1 MVPRYH
7 LGLILIGVTSMAAR
21 AADEAAPIASRPAA
35 DEATFRRGLQQRGL
49 FELLDLHDQQHPPQ
63 DEVDHALRR
72 RDAFLRTS
80 DDAMRP
86 LAERRQ
92 AVRAAAEVLE
102 ELLAEHPEHPERF
115 RWQRDLGADLVER
128 FAADAVEAVL
138 FRVASPAQRE
148 DVVTTSARAIDV
160 FEQLMREI
168 QAEWQRVG
176 SLAPHDFEALSG
188 ARRLTELEAIEA
200 SAAYLLAWA
209 RLYRA
214 MTLPAD
220 DADRVALLAAVND
233 EVVTRR
239 RWTTQPHAATG
250 LQVQSL
256 VLAGLANRLAGKLD
270 EADPLTELAI
280 RVYTRLDDPTLQ
292 RTLDRWALLA
302 VLERIRLLRDRDR
315 PTEAIDAVKRA
326 YTWVAKTRPD
336 DAGAV
341 VSLAILE
348 RGMQPPAPADDPLL
362 ALARKNPAVRPMIY
376 ESVGRLV
383 RQQATRDTAN
393 SLDQLGLA
401 WVLSDDPA
409 DADQAAQLA
418 RTVAST
424 AEDSF
429 LRAEALYVLA
439 RCETHRGR
447 ATAAADALLELAQNH
462 ASSARATAALDDA
475 VRLAAEGITRET
487 AGRQAARD
495 TFVRSVRTLRERSPD
510 DPRVP
515 ALTFAAGVALQQLER
530 WPEAAAEFAQVPAS
544 DAQAPEA
551 ALRRARCLA
560 KLFERQPDVANAN
573 AAVEAAAQAQQR
585 NDDVPNATANV
596 CAAAEAALLRAGIQ
610 ADLQIG
616 RFRDAVETLADFEK
630 RYAACPEWVGSM
642 WRIRLTAMEALG
654 RLAEAN
660 ALITHVLEAE
670 PAQAGP
676 VMRGLFARMRERI
689 EALRDEGNTDGV
701 RKLAGDAASLA
712 EHLERWT
719 AQHAP
724 HQTAQVR
731 WLRAMV
737 LLDADRVDAA
747 RQLADNESADE
758 PRWLFVRAECI
769 YRQKAYR
776 DALPLF
782 NRVWRATEE
791 ASELWWQALLR
802 SLQCHTEIGT
812 EPGQILESIDQHRH
826 RYPTM
831 GGKAFLREFDALE
844 KRHRNR

>member
-1 MVPRYH
+1 MFPRYH
-7 LGLILIGVTSMAAR
+7 LSLILIGVTSLAAR
-21 AADEAAPIASRPAA
+21 ATDEAAPVASRPAA
-35 DEATFRRGLQQRGL
+35 DEAAFRRGLQQRGL
-49 FELLDLHDQQHPPQ
+49 FELLDLYDRQHPPQ
-63 DEVDHALRR
+63 DEVDRALRR

-80 DDAMRP
+80 DDATRP

-92 AVRAAAEVLE
+92 AARAASGVLE
-102 ELLAEHPEHPERF
+102 ELLAAHPEHPERF

-128 FAADAVEAVL
+128 FAADAIEAVL
-138 FRVASPAQRE
+138 FRIASPAQRE
-148 DVVTTSARAIDV
+148 DVAKTSARAIDV
-160 FEQLMREI
+160 FEQLIREI

-176 SLAPHDFEALSG
+176 SLAPDDFEALSG
-188 ARRLTELEAIEA
+188 ARLLTELEAIEA

-214 MTLPAD
+214 MTLPTD
-220 DADRVALLAAVND
+220 DVDRVALLDAVVD

-256 VLAGLANRLAGKLD
+256 VLAGLTNRLAGKLD

-302 VLERIRLLRDRDR
+302 VLERIRLLRDRSR
-315 PTEAIDAVKRA
+315 PTEAFDAVKRA
-326 YTWVAKTRPD
+326 YTWLAKTRPD

-362 ALARKNPAVRPMIY
+362 SLAKKDAAARPMIY

-383 RQQATRDTAN
+383 RQQATSDTAN
-393 SLDQLGLA
+393 ALDQLGLA
-401 WVLSDDPA
+401 WVLSDEPA
-409 DADQAAQLA
+409 DADRATELA

-424 AEDSF
+424 ADDSF
-429 LRAEALYVLA
+429 LRAEALYALA

-462 ASSARATAALDDA
+462 ASSDRAAAALDDA
-475 VRLAAEGITRET
+475 VRLAAEGITRST
-487 AGRQAARD
+487 AGKQAARD
-495 TFVRSVRTLRERSPD
+495 SFIRSVRILRERSPD

-515 ALTFAAGVALQQLER
+515 TLTFAAGVALQQLEQ

-551 ALRRARCLA
+551 ALRQARCLTR
-560 KLFERQPDVANAN
+560 LFERQPNVANAD
-573 AAVEAAAQAQQR
+573 AAIAAAAQAQQR
-585 NDDVPNATANV
+585 NENAPNATANV

-610 ADLQIG
+610 ADVQIG
-616 RFRDAVETLADFEK
+616 RFRDAVETLTDFEK

-689 EALRDEGNTDGV
+689 ATLRDEGNVDGV
-701 RKLAGDAASLA
+701 RTLASDAASLA
-712 EHLERWT
+712 EHLEHWT

-737 LLDADRVDAA
+737 LLDAERADAA
-747 RQLADNESADE
+747 RQLADKESADE
-758 PRWLFVRAECI
+758 PPWLFVRAECV

-782 NRVWRATEE
+782 NRVWHAAEE
-791 ASELWWQALLR
+791 ASDLWWRALLR
-802 SLQCHTEIGT
+802 NLQCHTEIGT
-812 EPGQILESIDQHRH
+812 DVEQILEAIDQHRH

-844 KRHRNR
+844 GRLRNR